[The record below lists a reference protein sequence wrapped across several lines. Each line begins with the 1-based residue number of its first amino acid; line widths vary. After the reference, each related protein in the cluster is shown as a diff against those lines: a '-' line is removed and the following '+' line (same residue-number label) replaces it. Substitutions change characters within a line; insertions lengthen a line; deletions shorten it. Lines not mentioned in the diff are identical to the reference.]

1 MFNVVKQQREFG
13 ALLKGR
19 AHLCEALCGVFLGWG
34 WLVVEVKRHGQLL
47 EELIEIFD
55 VLEVKEQ
62 GCIGRR
68 ELVHER

>member
-1 MFNVVKQQREFG
+1 M
-13 ALLKGR
+13 
-19 AHLCEALCGVFLGWG
+19 
-34 WLVVEVKRHGQLL
+34 VEVKRHGQLL

-62 GCIGRR
+62 GCIRRR